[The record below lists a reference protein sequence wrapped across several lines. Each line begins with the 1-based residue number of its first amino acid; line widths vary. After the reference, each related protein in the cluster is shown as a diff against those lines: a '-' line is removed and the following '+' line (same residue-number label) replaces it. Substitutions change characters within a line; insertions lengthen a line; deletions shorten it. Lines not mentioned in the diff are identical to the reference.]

1 MDTLTHALSGA
12 LVGRVLAGR
21 RAPGAAAAAGGASG
35 TGFGAGFGASSAA
48 RPAVPVWQ
56 MVAAGTVAATFPD
69 LDFVLGWIS
78 ELTYLRGHRGVTHS
92 LILLPLWGLL
102 IAWLL
107 ARFWQRGGR
116 VAAGWRRK
124 MHRTGCRS
132 HRLPARAAPR
142 ARDRRGRPR
151 GHESRCPSNPE
162 VCC

>member
-35 TGFGAGFGASSAA
+35 TGFSAHLPPPPRRA
-48 RPAVPVWQ
+48 RLADGR
-56 MVAAGTVAATFPD
+56 AGTIAAIFPD

-116 VAAGWRRK
+116 PVPAGAASTSW
-124 MHRTGCRS
+124 CAARS
-132 HRLPARAAPR
+132 ACTSSATSSPSSAP
-142 ARDRRGRPR
+142 
-151 GHESRCPSNPE
+151 
-162 VCC
+162 

>member
-21 RAPGAAAAAGGASG
+21 RASAGGATATAPS
-35 TGFGAGFGASSAA
+35 A
-48 RPAVPVWQ
+48 RPPVPVWQ
-56 MVAAGTVAATFPD
+56 MVAAGTVAAIFPD

-92 LILLPLWGLL
+92 LLLLPLWGLL

-116 VAAGWRRK
+116 VAAGWRSFYPVCAR
-124 MHRTGCRS
+124 RS
-132 HRLPARAAPR
+132 SCTSSATSSPSSAP
-142 ARDRRGRPR
+142 
-151 GHESRCPSNPE
+151 
-162 VCC
+162 

>member
-35 TGFGAGFGASSAA
+35 TGFGASAAA

-56 MVAAGTVAATFPD
+56 MVAAGTIAAIFPD

-116 VAAGWRRK
+116 VAAGWRSFYPVV
-124 MHRTGCRS
+124 C
-132 HRLPARAAPR
+132 AAIFVHILGDLITQFGTMILAP
-142 ARDRRGRPR
+142 
-151 GHESRCPSNPE
+151 
-162 VCC
+162 

>member
-12 LVGRVLAGR
+12 LVGRVLARR
-21 RAPGAAAAAGGASG
+21 RAPAGGTTGAAPS
-35 TGFGAGFGASSAA
+35 A
-48 RPAVPVWQ
+48 RPGVPVWQ
-56 MVAAGTVAATFPD
+56 MVVAGTVAATFPD

-116 VAAGWRRK
+116 VAAGWLRTAYSPSQAGSRERACTMSAPTSLNRLRRVS
-124 MHRTGCRS
+124 T
-132 HRLPARAAPR
+132 
-142 ARDRRGRPR
+142 
-151 GHESRCPSNPE
+151 
-162 VCC
+162 

>member
-12 LVGRVLAGR
+12 LVGRMLAGR
-21 RAPGAAAAAGGASG
+21 RPAVD
-35 TGFGAGFGASSAA
+35 A
-48 RPAVPVWQ
+48 RATNVAQVPVWQ
-56 MVAAGTVAATFPD
+56 MVVAGTAAAIFPD

-116 VAAGWRRK
+116 AGVRTYRVFVPDTGAPLAAKSEKASKASCER
-124 MHRTGCRS
+124 HHSSCRPS
-132 HRLPARAAPR
+132 SRAMAWL
-142 ARDRRGRPR
+142 RPTQ
-151 GHESRCPSNPE
+151 
-162 VCC
+162 